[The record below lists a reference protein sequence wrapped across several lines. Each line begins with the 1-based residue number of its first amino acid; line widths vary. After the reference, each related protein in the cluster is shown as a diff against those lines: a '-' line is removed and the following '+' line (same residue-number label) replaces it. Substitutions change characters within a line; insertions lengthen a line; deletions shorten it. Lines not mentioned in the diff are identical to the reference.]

1 MSIKERIMSAQP
13 CQARIRG
20 LPTHPHIKEIN
31 VRAGPGTCYEIAF
44 KGPVGMSGLEILDV
58 QEDEEGKNLRG
69 KVYQWFKLV
78 FHGGAVGWVR
88 DDLLDIRGDCA
99 NWGYKTLDED
109 TFTFALQREPDEKA
123 QEKLGEEK
131 TAPEKPAAKTITG
144 SQPTAKTATAST
156 TAVKVNDLERIK
168 KAAFAVTAAFEGSGY
183 AAYNNY
189 DAGIV
194 SYGLIQF
201 TLAAGSLFSVIDRY
215 LQHSS
220 SPLAEQLRAY
230 HARIRDRD
238 PSLRSDETLRRLLVE
253 AAKDQAMRQAQDEVA
268 TISYWNRVVE
278 GYISHRGL
286 KLPLTYALL
295 FDMGVNFGTGHG
307 FVRLA
312 EEQLDVP
319 LRSRPGENGITEEQ
333 LITRVA
339 ELRKQSHD
347 RQAERD
353 NLPGL
358 RRRGD
363 FWINLINK
371 GDWGFRG
378 ESDGT
383 VTVLGRKIRVADRP

>member
-1 MSIKERIMSAQP
+1 MSAQP
-13 CQARIRG
+13 CQARVRG
-20 LPTHPHIKEIN
+20 LPSHPHIEEVN
-31 VRAGPGTCYEIAF
+31 VRSGPGTCYEIAF
-44 KGPVGMSGLEILDV
+44 KGPVGMSGLDILDV

-69 KVYQWFKLV
+69 KVYQWFKLI

-99 NWGYKTLDED
+99 DWGYRTLAED
-109 TFTFALQREPDEKA
+109 TFTFALQRDAGERA
-123 QEKLGEEK
+123 QDKLGAEK
-131 TAPEKPAAKTITG
+131 SAAKTLPGTEPAAKTQTVRVTE
-144 SQPTAKTATAST
+144 SKANAAD
-156 TAVKVNDLERIK
+156 DLERIK

-183 AAYNNY
+183 AAFNNY

-220 SPLAEQLRAY
+220 SPLARELRAY

-238 PSLRSDETLRRLLVE
+238 PDLRSDSKLRELLVE
-253 AAKDQAMRQAQDEVA
+253 AAKEQEMRQAQEEVA
-268 TISYWNRVVE
+268 TISYWDRVVE
-278 GYISHRGL
+278 GYIVHRGL

-312 EEQLDVP
+312 EEQLGVP
-319 LRSRPGENGITEEQ
+319 LRSRPGENGITEGQ

-347 RQAERD
+347 RQAARD

-358 RRRGD
+358 RMRGD

-371 GDWGFRG
+371 GDWDFRG

-383 VTVLGRKIRVADRP
+383 VTVLGRKIPVTERS